1 MKESLL
7 MKDFQHRNVM
17 GLLGVC
23 LDAGPA
29 PYLVLPYMANGDLLS
44 YLKAH
49 REELVLSTEAK
60 ENEVLQQIPF
70 VGHTKLSFIFRSQLY
85 RLNYSQCAFK

>member
-1 MKESLL
+1 MKESLQ
-7 MKDFQHRNVM
+7 MKDFQHCNVM

-49 REELVLSTEAK
+49 REALVLSAGAK
-60 ENEVLQQIPF
+60 ENEVYCNKTHLSCR
-70 VGHTKLSFIFRSQLY
+70 HTLSFILDHS
-85 RLNYSQCAFK
+85 CTD